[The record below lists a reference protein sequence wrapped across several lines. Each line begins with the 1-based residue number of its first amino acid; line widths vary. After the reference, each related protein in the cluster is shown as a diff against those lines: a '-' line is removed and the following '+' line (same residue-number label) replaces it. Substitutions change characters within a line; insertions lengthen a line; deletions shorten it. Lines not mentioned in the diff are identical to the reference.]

1 MSASDPTP
9 PEDESVSTR
18 VAILANELSRLRKR
32 HDQLQREVVDGLE
45 ATLRNKDRE
54 LLAAA
59 DQMANTK
66 AELVEAKRRL
76 CEKDRELQRIRD
88 AKEREVRRLSRE
100 LKQLRTHTTALFR
113 LLDEAMENV
122 GQLLSSRRWRLGD
135 TLLSLH
141 RLLLGRSRIP
151 TAADHLIKLR
161 FRAEDVLLEDVALE
175 DSSSTSDEGA
185 IVRHD
190 DTEGAAR
197 VGTEPTARKLRP
209 NISPPRIDPVTST
222 GQVRP
227 SKATILVLAWD
238 VGHNPLGRAH
248 LLAEALSR
256 SYRVVLAGFQF
267 PRYGNSV
274 WQPLQDAPVRVVAV
288 PGRPFPEF
296 QGTLESLARRV
307 DADVIVA
314 CKARLPAIQA
324 GLMIKTYRNR
334 PLIVDVDDYE
344 LGFFN
349 ERSPLLD
356 PSTESLE
363 ALSHPFE
370 EAWTRFA
377 ENLLPAAD
385 RVLVSNAVLQGKFGG
400 VLVPHARDETTF
412 RPDHLDRETAR
423 RRLQLR
429 HDGKVV
435 MFVGTPRPHKG
446 VLEVLAAVKQVRKD
460 LNCRLVVVGK
470 PPDAAFEALLRR
482 QGDDALDLIPDQ
494 PFHRLPEILAAADLV
509 CVLQQPENEIAKYQF
524 PAKVVDAMAMQVPV
538 LATDVPPL
546 RDLIEDGVI
555 DAATPESLPAR
566 IEWWLQAP
574 HAESSR
580 RLRHARTAFLER
592 YSHDAINRTLVK
604 VIEDCL
610 RAPTPVPPSA
620 LEFLEAQVRRY
631 ARPELRQAGLD
642 LVMFWRQDDAGLY
655 GRRFDMLVDRL
666 ARRPD
671 IRRIAVFDPP
681 YAAHRLWEFRDDGP
695 TTHTREILDSKLTRR
710 WGLADTDKV
719 SHHVFLFDKFGNLP
733 HGDYPNEDG
742 FAGFVAEEL
751 ERGGINP
758 QESIFWYYPVFEELE
773 ALTEQFRPRLTVVDI
788 VDDQRAWPG
797 RTNQRREN
805 MDRHYRALLG
815 DVDVVLANCEAVRET
830 LSVYASDIV
839 VVPNGCDLDPI
850 PEDPQN
856 RQFAQFAALEG
867 PILGLVGNLE
877 PKTDAALLER
887 IACERP
893 DCHLVLVGSTHS
905 NPDLLRLDAYDN
917 VFFAGVVRYPEV
929 KAWIKRFDV
938 ALLPHLATEQT
949 RAMHPLKLLVYASL
963 GVRIVATGASNL
975 GELEPFIDVAHDHD
989 TFLAAVDA
997 ALADAG
1003 GPNRHALAETV
1014 EASSWERRVE
1024 TIMQLIEAKLAQRPS
1039 LTQ

>member
-1 MSASDPTP
+1 MSASDSTP
-9 PEDESVSTR
+9 REGESASTR
-18 VAILANELSRLRKR
+18 AATLADELSRLRKR
-32 HDQLQREVVDGLE
+32 YDQLQREVVDGLE
-45 ATLRNKDRE
+45 TTLRNKDRE

-59 DQMANTK
+59 DQMASTK
-66 AELVEAKRRL
+66 AELVEAERKLR
-76 CEKDRELQRIRD
+76 EKDRELRRIRD
-88 AKEREVRRLSRE
+88 AKDREARRTSRE
-100 LKQLRTHTTALFR
+100 LEHLRTHTNALVR

-122 GQLLSSRRWRLGD
+122 GLLVSSRRWRLGD
-135 TLLSLH
+135 TLLSLP
-141 RLLLGRSRIP
+141 RLLLGRRRLP
-151 TAADHLIKLR
+151 TAADHLLKLR
-161 FRAEDVLLEDVALE
+161 FRADDLQVEDTALE
-175 DSSSTSDEGA
+175 DASPKPNEGA
-185 IVRHD
+185 IARRDH
-190 DTEGAAR
+190 TEGPAR
-197 VGTEPTARKLRP
+197 VRTEQTARTPRSTV
-209 NISPPRIDPVTST
+209 NSPRIDPGRST
-222 GQVRP
+222 GRVRP
-227 SKATILVLAWD
+227 TKASILVLAWD

-274 WQPLQDAPVRVVAV
+274 WQPLQDAPVRVVTV
-288 PGRPFPEF
+288 PGRSFPEF

-324 GLMIKTYRNR
+324 GLMMKAYRNR
-334 PLIVDVDDYE
+334 PLIIDVDDYE
-344 LGFFN
+344 LGFFDD
-349 ERSPLLD
+349 RRPLLD
-356 PSTESLE
+356 PSTASQA
-363 ALSHPFE
+363 ALLYPFE
-370 EAWTRFA
+370 EAWTRFT

-385 RVLVSNAVLQGKFGG
+385 RLLVSNAVLQGKFGG
-400 VLVPHARDETTF
+400 VLVPHARDEKTF
-412 RPDHLDRETAR
+412 QPDHLDRETAR
-423 RRLQLR
+423 LRLELPPN
-429 HDGKVV
+429 GKVV

-470 PPDAAFEALLRR
+470 PPDAAFEALLRSR
-482 QGDDALDLIPDQ
+482 GADALELIADQ

-509 CVLQQPENEIAKYQF
+509 CVLQHAENEIANYQF

-555 DAATPESLPAR
+555 DAVTPESLPSR

-574 HAESSR
+574 DAERSR
-580 RLRHARTAFLER
+580 RIQHARTVFLER
-592 YSHDAINRTLVK
+592 YSHDAINRTLVG

-610 RAPTPVPPSA
+610 RAPTPLPAPA
-620 LEFLEAQVRRY
+620 IEFLEAQQRRY
-631 ARPELRQAGLD
+631 ARSAANQAGLD

-681 YAAHRLWEFRDDGP
+681 YAAHRLWDPQDDGP
-695 TTHTREILDSKLTRR
+695 TSHTREILDSKLTRR

-751 ERGGINP
+751 ERSGINP
-758 QESIFWYYPVFEELE
+758 KESVFWYYPVFEELE
-773 ALTEQFRPRLTVVDI
+773 ALTDRFRPRLTVVDV

-797 RTNQRREN
+797 RSSQRRES

-815 DVDVVLANCEAVRET
+815 DADVVLANCESVRET
-830 LSVYASDIV
+830 LSVYAGDIV

-850 PEDPQN
+850 PEDPQD
-856 RQFAQFAALEG
+856 RRFARFAAIEG
-867 PILGLVGNLE
+867 PILGLAGNLE
-877 PKTDAALLER
+877 PKTDAVLLER

-905 NPDLLRLDAYDN
+905 NPSLLRLDAYNN

-949 RAMHPLKLLVYASL
+949 RSMHPLKLLVYASL
-963 GVRIVATGASNL
+963 GVRIVATGVSNL
-975 GELEPFIDVAHDHD
+975 GELEPFIDVARDHD
-989 TFLAAVDA
+989 AFLAAIDT
-997 ALADAG
+997 ALVGAG
-1003 GPNRHALAETV
+1003 GPNRGALAETV
-1014 EASSWERRVE
+1014 ETSSWERRVE
-1024 TIMQLIEAKLAQRPS
+1024 TIMQLVKAKLAQRPP